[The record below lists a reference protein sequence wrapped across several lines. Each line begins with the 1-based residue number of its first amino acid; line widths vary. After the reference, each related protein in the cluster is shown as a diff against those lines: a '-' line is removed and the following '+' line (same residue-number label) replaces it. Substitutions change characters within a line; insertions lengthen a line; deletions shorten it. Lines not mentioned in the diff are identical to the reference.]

1 MSTEPGFMGRFT
13 EERQSQKGLRHLDR
27 AVMLMFASYL
37 RPHRALL
44 LLSMALMAIV
54 ALVNAAAPY
63 LTKIA
68 IDSHILAG
76 DYHGLVWILLAYI
89 GLYLVYWAASYW
101 GRYLSTKVGQV
112 VISDVR
118 RDLFRH
124 VLGLSQDF
132 YEKYP
137 TGNILSRLVSD
148 VNSIAELV
156 SYGLTG
162 VVADILT
169 LFAIVCVMVY
179 MNLQLAAIAFLVIP
193 LILGGTSVIGNLMR
207 KASRD
212 VRQKLAS
219 LTAGVEENVAG
230 ARAVRSMGKEGQSL
244 ERLQA
249 LSQENYA
256 ANVKAI
262 VAVALFF
269 PFMSASGT
277 LSSALV
283 LWFGGVMV
291 QRGTIT
297 AGVLLAFLTYVTK
310 FFMPLREISQ
320 LFATYQTAAA
330 SAERMYELRRMEPA
344 IRESK
349 NPTHLIQPARGL
361 VEFSRV
367 SFEYEPGKPVLSDL
381 SLKIEPAEIVA
392 IVGRSGAGKTTLVKL
407 LARLYDVNSGSVS
420 LDGVDVKD
428 LPLQELRGAISVVPQ
443 DVFLFDGTIE
453 DNIRFAKPDASSEE
467 VTAAARRVGAD
478 AFIEKM
484 PERYATRVGERG
496 GLLSGGQRQMVSL
509 ARAILADRPVLALDE
524 ATSSVD
530 AAMEVRIQQAM
541 TDLFRGRTV
550 LMIAHRFS
558 TLERASRI
566 AVLDQGRIIGL
577 GDHASLL
584 QSNAVYRSLY
594 EKQTIQS
601 SRPKDAQ

>member
-1 MSTEPGFMGRFT
+1 MSAEPGFMGRFT
-13 EERQSQKGLRHLDR
+13 QERQSLKGLRNLDR
-27 AVMLMFASYL
+27 AVISMVVSYL

-44 LLSMALMAIV
+44 VLSVALMAIV
-54 ALVNAAAPY
+54 ALVNAATPY

-76 DYHGLVWILLAYI
+76 DYHGLAWILLAYI

-132 YEKYP
+132 YEKNP
-137 TGNILSRLVSD
+137 TGSILSRLVSD

-169 LFAIVCVMVY
+169 LVAIVGVMVY
-179 MNLQLAAIAFLVIP
+179 MNLKLAAIAFLVIP
-193 LILGGTSVIGNLMR
+193 LILGGTSVIGDLMR

-330 SAERMYELRRMEPA
+330 SAERLYELRRMEPA

-381 SLKIEPAEIVA
+381 SLKIEPAEVVA

-453 DNIRFAKPDASSEE
+453 DNIRFAKPDARSEE
-467 VTAAARRVGAD
+467 VIAAARRVGAD

-484 PERYATRVGERG
+484 PERYASRVGERG
-496 GLLSGGQRQMVSL
+496 GLLSGGQRQMLSL
-509 ARAILADRPVLALDE
+509 ARAILADRRVLALDE

-530 AAMEVRIQQAM
+530 AATEARIQQAM
-541 TDLFRGRTV
+541 VDLFRGRTV

-558 TLERASRI
+558 TLERATRI

-584 QSNAVYRSLY
+584 QSNPVYRSLF
-594 EKQTIQS
+594 EKQTVQV
-601 SRPKDAQ
+601 K